1 MPSLGEVAR
10 LFKAGETFSYV
21 GTTYTITGFSP
32 DGGFSA
38 HWSHRVG
45 GPLPLPTDATVA
57 AFVASYK
64 GTPRRVEPTDPLE
77 ESNEPLVADP
87 PSLGQRTTPVTLP
100 TSPRHRVS
108 GPARRNPRPPTVAP

>member
-1 MPSLGEVAR
+1 MPSLGEVAH

-45 GPLPLPTDATVA
+45 GPLPLPTDAVVA
-57 AFVASYK
+57 AFVASYE
-64 GTPRRVEPTDPLE
+64 GTPRRVECTDPLE
-77 ESNEPLVADP
+77 ESDEPLIADP
-87 PSLGQRTTPVTLP
+87 PILSPRPSVTLP
-100 TSPRHRVS
+100 TSPRHRARR
-108 GPARRNPRPPTVAP
+108 PTRRNPRTPTVAP